1 MKHVSDQFGVFF
13 DKDNHFLMNNEG
25 KVYMVNKDVSLIN
38 FEDFFIDKIGLYIG
52 KFQSDGFRPSIE
64 GSQLLKDATKNVVLL
79 DNDAKRSWMLGMDI
93 DIVHSDNI
101 VLVRHEGDFLGSGKV
116 KNNKLLTGIPKAR
129 RLNEVND

>member
-25 KVYMVNKDVSLIN
+25 KVYMVNKDVNLIN
-38 FEDFFIDKIGLYIG
+38 FEDFFIDKLGLYIG

-79 DNDAKRSWMLGMDI
+79 DNDAKRSWMLGADI
-93 DIVHSDNI
+93 DIIHSDNI
-101 VLVRHEGDFLGSGKV
+101 VLVRHDNDFLGSGKV
-116 KNNKLLTGIPKAR
+116 KSNKLLTGIPKAR